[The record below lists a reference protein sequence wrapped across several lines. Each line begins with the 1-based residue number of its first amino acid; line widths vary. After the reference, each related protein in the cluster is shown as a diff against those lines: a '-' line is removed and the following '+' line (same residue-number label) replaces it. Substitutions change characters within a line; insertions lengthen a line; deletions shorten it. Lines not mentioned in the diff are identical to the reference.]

1 MIFIEYRAQY
11 REVKGF
17 SHGITFSPSLD
28 SLKGIMT
35 IYKIVNRYV
44 IEGFDG
50 IMWHQ
55 IEKTKDY
62 DLI

>member
-11 REVKGF
+11 REFKGF
-17 SHGITFSPSLD
+17 SNGVTFSPSLNALRD
-28 SLKGIMT
+28 IMAV
-35 IYKIVNRYV
+35 YKIVNRYV

-62 DLI
+62 DPN

>member
-11 REVKGF
+11 REVRGH
-17 SHGITFSPSLD
+17 SHGITFSPSL
-28 SLKGIMT
+28 SQIKKAMSFYNI
-35 IYKIVNRYV
+35 KNRYM

-50 IMWHQ
+50 ILWHQ

-62 DLI
+62 DLN